1 MKTFEYKGYTASG
14 ATRKGL
20 IEAMHPKAAR
30 EQLARDGILVDRL
43 SLSGA
48 RAKRMTAETRGI
60 LYREL
65 AALLAAGSPLVS
77 ALDML
82 IATPEMRG
90 IEGILGTVRD
100 QIREGSSLAAAL
112 STSRAAISRFEK
124 AAIAVAERA
133 ASLESVLIQLA
144 DFIDAH
150 EEMRARIQQAMIYP
164 MLVLGLGI
172 CVAVVML
179 GLLLPRT
186 QRIMGTLQGEMPFLT
201 RAMLAVGDGIW
212 PWGLVALGL
221 LVLAVAWWRRRVRG
235 SADLL
240 LKHDHRLFRLPIV
253 GRGYTL
259 LVAIRFART
268 LGILVRSGV
277 PLVDGVPLAGRA
289 TGSPW
294 LESLAES
301 ETEALR
307 HGETLANTMRRITP
321 LATLLP
327 GWVEVGEAS
336 GSLADLLD
344 RAAARCQ
351 AQWDRYLSRTLALLE
366 PALLLIVGGFVLLIT
381 LSVLL
386 PVFSLSTSI
395 AR

>member
-1 MKTFEYKGYTASG
+1 MKTFEYKGYTVSG
-14 ATRKGL
+14 AARKGL

-30 EQLARDGILVDRL
+30 EQLARDGILVERL
-43 SLSGA
+43 SQSGA
-48 RAKRMTAETRGI
+48 RAKAMTAETRGI

-77 ALDML
+77 ALDTL

-90 IEGILGTVRD
+90 IEGIVGTVRD
-100 QIREGSSLAAAL
+100 QIREGSTLAAAL
-112 STSRAAISRFEK
+112 SSSRASVSRFEA
-124 AAIAVAERA
+124 AAIEVAERA
-133 ASLESVLIQLA
+133 AALESVLVQLA

-150 EEMRARIQQAMIYP
+150 EQTRARIQQAMIYP

-172 CVAVVML
+172 CVAIVML

-186 QRIMGTLQGEMPFLT
+186 QRIMGNMQGETPLLT
-201 RAMLAVGDGIW
+201 RVMLGIGNGMW
-212 PWGLVALGL
+212 PWGIVILGL
-221 LVLAVAWWRRRVRG
+221 LVVAIAWWRRHVRA

-240 LKHDHRLFRLPIV
+240 LKHDHGLFRLPVV

-259 LVAIRFART
+259 LVAIRFAKT
-268 LGILVRSGV
+268 LAILVRAGV
-277 PLVDGVPLAGRA
+277 PLVEGVPLAGRA

-294 LESLAES
+294 LESLTNVEA
-301 ETEALR
+301 EALR
-307 HGETLANTMRRITP
+307 HGETLANTIRRITP
-321 LATLLP
+321 LASLLP

-351 AQWDRYLSRTLALLE
+351 AQWERYLSRSLALLE
-366 PALLLIVGGFVLLIT
+366 PALLLIVGGFVLLIV

>member
-1 MKTFEYKGYTASG
+1 MKTFEYKGYTVSG
-14 ATRKGL
+14 AVRKGL

-30 EQLARDGILVDRL
+30 EQLARDGILVERL
-43 SLSGA
+43 ALSGA

-65 AALLAAGSPLVS
+65 AALLDAGSPLVS
-77 ALDML
+77 ALDTL
-82 IATPEMRG
+82 ISTPEMRG

-100 QIREGSSLAAAL
+100 QIREGTAFADALADSHANA
-112 STSRAAISRFEK
+112 SRFERAAIQ
-124 AAIAVAERA
+124 VAERT
-133 ASLESVLIQLA
+133 ASLESVLVQLA

-150 EEMRARIQQAMIYP
+150 EGMKARIQQAMIYP

-179 GLLLPRT
+179 GMLLPRT
-186 QRIMGTLQGEMPFLT
+186 QRMMGSMEGGMPFLT
-201 RAMLAVGDGIW
+201 KLMLAIGNGIW
-212 PWGLVALGL
+212 PWGLVAIGL
-221 LVLAVAWWRRRVRG
+221 LVLVITGWRRHVRTH
-235 SADLL
+235 ADLL
-240 LKHDHRLFRLPIV
+240 LKHDRRLFRLPIV
-253 GRGYTL
+253 GRGYAL
-259 LVAIRFART
+259 LVAIRFAKT
-268 LGILVRSGV
+268 LAILMRAGV
-277 PLVDGVPLAGRA
+277 PLVEGVPLAGRA

-294 LESLAES
+294 LESLADA
-301 ETEALR
+301 ETESLR

-344 RAAARCQ
+344 RAAIRCQ
-351 AQWDRYLSRTLALLE
+351 AQWDRFLNRALALLE

-381 LSVLL
+381 LSVML